1 MNNKAVP
8 NLVHTRD
15 IPAMSGSCWCHHTQ
29 AGMNIAR
36 ISHRTEKMHVTVK
49 TISPGRCLLAA
60 LLIALFPL
68 ATHAGD
74 VTGAPADNRAGG
86 GNAVDEAI
94 LEELKAIRQVLEKI
108 EKKGLGDGQQ
118 RPARPTTATV
128 AIGNK
133 PVMGSETAP
142 VTVVEFAD
150 YQCPYCLR
158 FTKTTFPYLKRDY
171 IDTGKVR
178 WVALNLPLPFH
189 KDARKAAQAAHCAG
203 EQNRFWEMREE
214 LFKNPQKL
222 AAEHLP
228 EHAASVGVADV
239 EAFNA
244 CLASDRHLA
253 DIDQDA
259 KDAGAVRL
267 TGTPSFIIGK
277 TASDKITGDVV
288 IGAQPLNVFNAAIKK
303 ALGEDATAQQPDDK
317 AEGKGAGGG

>member
-1 MNNKAVP
+1 LNLETAIAPATGNNTMHR
-8 NLVHTRD
+8 NLQV
-15 IPAMSGSCWCHHTQ
+15 
-29 AGMNIAR
+29 IAN
-36 ISHRTEKMHVTVK
+36 SHWR
-49 TISPGRCLLAA
+49 RLLATVFISLVPFA
-60 LLIALFPL
+60 AN
-68 ATHAGD
+68 AGD
-74 VTGAPADNRAGG
+74 AAGEGGDTPTGDSRSLDN
-86 GNAVDEAI
+86 AI

-108 EKKGLGDGQQ
+108 EKQGLAAAPQ

-128 AIGNK
+128 ATSNK
-133 PVMGSETAP
+133 PVMGSDSAP

-158 FTKTTFPYLKRDY
+158 FTRTTFPDLKRDY

-203 EQNRFWEMREE
+203 EQGKFWEMREE

-222 AAEHLP
+222 AAEQLP
-228 EHAASVGVADV
+228 VHAASVGVEV

-267 TGTPSFIIGK
+267 TGTPSFIIGE
-277 TASDKITGDVV
+277 TASDKISGQV
-288 IGAQPLNVFNAAIKK
+288 IVGAQPLNVFTAAIQK
-303 ALGEDATAQQPDDK
+303 ALGEDTNEKQPADK
-317 AEGKGAGGG
+317 AAGESAGGS

>member
-1 MNNKAVP
+1 MHRYSQLIAVSRRCFLP
-8 NLVHTRD
+8 V
-15 IPAMSGSCWCHHTQ
+15 AMLIAIFPLTASAGDATAGNIEAQ
-29 AGMNIAR
+29 AGN
-36 ISHRTEKMHVTVK
+36 SQ
-49 TISPGRCLLAA
+49 TIDA
-60 LLIALFPL
+60 
-68 ATHAGD
+68 
-74 VTGAPADNRAGG
+74 
-86 GNAVDEAI
+86 AI

-108 EKKGLGDGQQ
+108 EKQGLAGGRQ

-128 AIGNK
+128 SISNK
-133 PVMGSETAP
+133 PAMGSDSAP

-158 FTKTTFPYLKRDY
+158 FTKTTFPSLKRDY

-189 KDARKAAQAAHCAG
+189 KDARKAAQSAHCAG
-203 EQNRFWEMREE
+203 EQGKFWEMREE

-222 AAEHLP
+222 AAEYLP
-228 EHAASVGVADV
+228 EHAASVGIDV

-259 KDAGAVRL
+259 KDASEVRL
-267 TGTPSFIIGK
+267 TGTPSFIVGK
-277 TASDKITGDVV
+277 TASDKITGQVV

-303 ALGEDATAQQPDDK
+303 ALGEDANAQQPARQADDK
-317 AEGKGAGGG
+317 AAANN